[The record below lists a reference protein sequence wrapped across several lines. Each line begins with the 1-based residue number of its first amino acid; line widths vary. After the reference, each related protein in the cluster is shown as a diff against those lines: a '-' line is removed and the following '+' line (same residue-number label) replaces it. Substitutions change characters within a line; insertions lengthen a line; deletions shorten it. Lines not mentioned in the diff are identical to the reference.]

1 MNKLL
6 TALLLPS
13 LCLLS
18 ALYGVS
24 SCSLAIADDQADF
37 AQGVAKIFEQRC
49 LRCHS
54 TDHAKGG
61 FSFSSK
67 EEFFKGGESG
77 AAVVA
82 RRPEESSLLEQIT
95 GENPAMPAEGA
106 PLTAAEVEQIRSWI
120 VSGAEW
126 PEGFVIQ
133 AKIPGGLDWWS
144 FQPVKRPS
152 VPAVKH
158 EEWPRNDLDRFILAK
173 LEEHDL
179 SPSPEADRRTL
190 IRRLSFD
197 LLGLPPTYEEIEAF
211 VADQDPQAYER
222 LVDRMLESPRY
233 GERWARHWL
242 DIAHY
247 ADTHGFERDMLRE
260 NAWRYRDYVIEALN
274 TDRPYDEFIREQI
287 AGDVLRPDDSRSVT
301 ATGFLAA
308 GPWDFVGQVETVSP
322 TLKRAAR
329 ADDLD
334 DMVTQ
339 VMTTTIGLTVNCARC
354 HDHKLDPITQKE
366 YYQLWSVFAGV
377 RRGDRD
383 NDPAEARRVEERRKE
398 ILAEQSLIR
407 ARQAELRGRPIK
419 LADIVGGGDGHG
431 SGKAGS
437 GIDPL
442 NGQSIEVARGFL
454 PDVVLNQFAASP
466 LKFVDGVV
474 IPDESESGTQISS
487 TGLMIRDVPK
497 TSGQVWDAIRF
508 GPLNSQFSTKL
519 GEIDFASSE
528 HTLLSL
534 HANAAITFDL
544 DELRQA
550 GAPAEMK
557 LTTSVGYFGQTT
569 QAGASLGI
577 YLDGLPKVQRAGLG
591 RDDGLVQVEI
601 DIPASARFLTLMSTD
616 NGNGISHDQIG
627 FGDAWLLPMHPAEL
641 SPAQLA
647 ELNALDMRLPQ
658 TEMELNSLPAAT
670 KVYGVVSDAE
680 TPAVHLLH
688 RGDPEQSREEV
699 EPKGLACLTGISDQ
713 LELSGPGEGARRLAL
728 ANWIVD
734 PANPL
739 TRRVLV
745 NRLWHHHFGAGL
757 VETPSDFGF
766 GGGRPSH
773 PELLDWL
780 ADEFLTRN
788 WSIKNMHRLLCTSA
802 TYRQQSS
809 VRRPHEEGVD
819 SANRLLWRMNSRR
832 LDAESLWDA
841 TLMVTGKLNLQMSG
855 PGFRDF
861 QYTEAYAP
869 IYDYVVADSPDQWR
883 RAVYRFIV
891 RTTPQQFMTTLDC
904 PNPANL
910 TPVRNVTT
918 TALQSLAMLNNGFM
932 LKQSRYFS
940 ERVKQLAGESPQQRV
955 QFAFELAFGRNPK
968 EREEQAAIELL
979 KTNDLPQ
986 LCRMLLNANEF
997 VSID

>member
-1 MNKLL
+1 MNKQLSDL
-6 TALLLPS
+6 SLPVV
-13 LCLLS
+13 L
-18 ALYGVS
+18 
-24 SCSLAIADDQADF
+24 SLAVFQGLNFCRIASADDQADF
-37 AQGVAKIFEQRC
+37 SQGVARILEQRC

-54 TDHAKGG
+54 TGHAQGG
-61 FSFSSK
+61 LSFSTK
-67 EEFFKGGESG
+67 EEFLKGGDSG
-77 AAVVA
+77 AAVMA
-82 RRPEESSLLEQIT
+82 HRPEDSSLLDQIT
-95 GENPAMPAEGA
+95 GDAPAMPAEGA
-106 PLTAAEVEQIRSWI
+106 PLTTAEVEQIRRWI
-120 VSGAEW
+120 ASGAKW
-126 PEGFVIQ
+126 PDGFVIE

-144 FQPVKRPS
+144 FQPVKHPK
-152 VPAVKH
+152 VPKVNN
-158 EEWPRNDLDRFILAK
+158 EDWPRNDLDRFILAK
-173 LEEHDL
+173 LEEQHL
-179 SPSPEADRRTL
+179 SPSGEADRRTL

-211 VADQDPQAYER
+211 AADRDPLAYEH
-222 LVDRMLESPRY
+222 LVDRMLDSPRY

-247 ADTHGFERDMLRE
+247 ADTHGFERDQLRN
-260 NAWRYRDYVIEALN
+260 NAWRYRDYVIQAFN
-274 TDRPYDEFIREQI
+274 SDKPYDEFLREQI
-287 AGDVLRPDDSRSVT
+287 AGDVLRPEDSSSVT

-339 VMTTTIGLTVNCARC
+339 VMTTSIALTVNCARC
-354 HDHKLDPITQKE
+354 HDHKLDPISQKE

-383 NDPAEARRVEERRKE
+383 SDPVEAHRVEARRKE
-398 ILAEQSLIR
+398 ILTEQSVIR
-407 ARQAELRGRPIK
+407 IRQAELRGRPIQ
-419 LADIVGGGDGHG
+419 LADIVGGGDGYG
-431 SGKAGS
+431 SGKAGA

-442 NGQSIEVARGFL
+442 TGQPIEAARGIL
-454 PDVVLNQFAASP
+454 PDVVLNRFSSSP

-474 IPDESESGTQISS
+474 IPDASESGTPISS
-487 TGLMIRDVPK
+487 TGLTIRDVPK
-497 TSGQVWDAIRF
+497 ISGQVWDAIRF
-508 GPLNSQFSTKL
+508 GPVNSQFSTKL
-519 GEIDFASSE
+519 GEVDFGSSQ

-544 DELRQA
+544 EELRQA
-550 GAPAEMK
+550 GAPVEMK
-557 LTTSVGYFGQTT
+557 LTTSVGYFGQTA
-569 QAGASLGI
+569 QAGASFSI
-577 YLDGLPKVQRAGLG
+577 YVDGELKSQRVGLG
-591 RDDGLVQVEI
+591 RDDGLVPVEM
-601 DIPASARFLTLMSTD
+601 DLPATARFLTLMATD
-616 NGNGISHDQIG
+616 HGNGISHDQIC
-627 FGDAWLLPMHPAEL
+627 FGDAWLTPAHPAEL
-641 SPAQLA
+641 SPAQVA
-647 ELNALDMRLPQ
+647 ELNALDKRLP
-658 TEMELNSLPAAT
+658 ELDAELKSLPAAT
-670 KVYGVVSDAE
+670 KVYGVISEAN
-680 TPAVHLLH
+680 PAAVHLLH

-699 EPKGLACLTGISDQ
+699 QPGALACLNGLSDH
-713 LELSGPGEGARRLAL
+713 LHVNGTGEGQRRLAL

-745 NRLWHHHFGAGL
+745 NRLWHHHFGVGL
-757 VETPSDFGF
+757 VETPSDFGY

-780 ADEFLTRN
+780 AEEFLAQQ
-788 WSIKNMHRLLCTSA
+788 WSIKKMHRLLCTSA
-802 TYRQQSS
+802 SYRQQSIE
-809 VRRPHEEGVD
+809 RRPQEEGID
-819 SANRLLWRMNSRR
+819 RGNRLLWRMNSRR

-841 TLMVTGKLNLQMSG
+841 TLAVTGKLNLEMSG

-869 IYDYVVADSPDQWR
+869 IYEYLVADSPELWR

-918 TALQSLAMLNNGFM
+918 TALQSLAMLNNDFM
-932 LKQSRYFS
+932 LKQSNYLA
-940 ERVKQLAGESPQQRV
+940 ERVELLAGDSPQQQV
-955 QFAFELAFGRNPK
+955 QIAFQLAFGRNPTAQ
-968 EREEQAAIELL
+968 ETLAAIKLL
-979 KTNDLPQ
+979 NTDRLSQ